1 MFFSLISHSS
11 LKKFFLNHVFILF
24 PLLLEPDVKN
34 IAKCDNEEFT
44 IYVFYYDFTV
54 SSPTFRSLIYFE
66 LIFVYNV
73 K

>member
-1 MFFSLISHSS
+1 M
-11 LKKFFLNHVFILF
+11 
-24 PLLLEPDVKN
+24 
-34 IAKCDNEEFT
+34 
-44 IYVFYYDFTV
+44 VFYYDFTV